1 MLAIVL
7 SGPPL
12 VCLILVFNILQ
23 LNMAG
28 AFVSGPIQSKR
39 SIVKMHSL
47 AASILNINEHKS
59 SYNYFTTR

>member
-12 VCLILVFNILQ
+12 VCLILVLNILQ

-39 SIVKMHSL
+39 SIVKMHSITT
-47 AASILNINEHKS
+47 SILL
-59 SYNYFTTR
+59 